1 MTEKTSLR
9 QDYRAAFRLLGLVRR
24 MNASIL
30 PQRLLHAMLG
40 AWIPYISLFFTAQ
53 LINNLTSGAYREA
66 LLATG
71 WLLGSNLILG
81 SVKDYLASRW
91 KQSAGLLL
99 TSMPRL
105 LREKAME
112 LDYASLGDPQVIGPV
127 KQAEQLCNYTGNLGT
142 LVSRFQEIVQA
153 LLSAGT
159 GLCMVIYLC
168 FARGTA
174 QGVLGTLCSPVVGL
188 GSLVLIV
195 GGSCFLASRFTR
207 QHQTN
212 DQAAD
217 SEHAQAENGIS
228 YLSSKVFCSIDAGKV
243 IRLYHMKD
251 MLMENY
257 QGFLRIAR
265 PVYVNMCRSELNLSI
280 ISTALSG
287 LTSIYAY
294 ILVLLKVLVGA
305 ISIGSFAQYAGAL
318 ATFQGNIMSILRQ
331 NRQLRRQVS
340 YLKDFLSFL
349 DQTSSHTGTIPTEKR
364 QDHVYEIAFHDV
376 SFTYPGSSTPVLKHL
391 SCKLSL
397 KHKMA
402 VVGLNGAGKTTFIK
416 LLCRL
421 YDPTE
426 GYITLNG
433 VDIRKYD
440 YQQYQSLFSVVFQDF
455 QLFPFPVGQNVGACL
470 DPDPERVW
478 QCLELAG
485 VADRIRDMHQGLETP
500 VTPLEEAGEN
510 LSGGEMQKVAIAR
523 ALYKD
528 APFVILD
535 EPTAALDPFS
545 EYEIYSRFDE
555 LVRDKTSI
563 YISHR
568 MSSCRF
574 CQDILVFQ
582 DGTIAE
588 RGSHET
594 LLHANGLY
602 ASLWNAQAQYYVK

>member
-1 MTEKTSLR
+1 
-9 QDYRAAFRLLGLVRR
+9 
-24 MNASIL
+24 
-30 PQRLLHAMLG
+30 MLG

-66 LLATG
+66 LLTTA

-81 SVKDYLASRW
+81 SIKDYLVSRW
-91 KQSAGLLL
+91 KKSANLIFTGLR
-99 TSMPRL
+99 RL
-105 LREKAME
+105 LREKAMD
-112 LDYASLGDPQVIGPV
+112 LDYASLSDPQVIGPV
-127 KQAEQLCNYTGNLGT
+127 KQAEQMCNYTGDLGS
-142 LVSRFQEIVQA
+142 LVSHLQEVVQA

-159 GLCMVIYLC
+159 GLCMVVYLC
-168 FARGTA
+168 FARGTT
-174 QGVLGTLCSPVVGL
+174 QGILSTLCSPVVGL

-195 GGSCFLASRFTR
+195 GGSCLLASRLTR

-212 DQAAD
+212 DQSAD
-217 SEHAQAENGIS
+217 SEHVQAENGIS

-265 PVYVNMCRSELNLSI
+265 PVYVNMCQEELNLSI

-294 ILVLLKVLVGA
+294 ILVLLKVLAGA
-305 ISIGSFAQYAGAL
+305 ISIGSFAQYTGAL
-318 ATFQGNIMSILRQ
+318 AAFQGNIMTILQ
-331 NRQLRRQVS
+331 KNRQLRRQVS

-470 DPDPERVW
+470 EPDEKQAW

-485 VADRIRDMHQGLETP
+485 VADRIRNMRQGLETP

-510 LSGGEMQKVAIAR
+510 LSGGEMQKIAIAR

-588 RGSHET
+588 RGNHEA
-594 LLHANGLY
+594 LLEANGLY